1 MWMAGYAA
9 ARQLTAALSP
19 AALLFCPIGR
29 TGQGCPIASRPEL
42 VLQFFSLLYST
53 FWACFT

>member
-1 MWMAGYAA
+1 MAGYAA

-53 FWACFT
+53 FLACFT